1 MISYQKV
8 KVCESYVVTLLDDTF
23 VFEWYMARF
32 VVKSGY
38 QEDMCHEGI
47 GLCVQSM
54 ATNLGSIVDTIRMDG
69 FL

>member
-1 MISYQKV
+1 
-8 KVCESYVVTLLDDTF
+8 
-23 VFEWYMARF
+23 MARF